1 MEKKSTETI
10 KNAFE
15 HELQM
20 LDNAKPKRISFT
32 DIGIKLSSPWLPKHA
47 LACFLRDYVI
57 DPKEGGSY
65 EKENYAENFTNA
77 DGEIDPDAFIVDS
90 AIGRQLTQKFS
101 NTFQWERHSEYEIR
115 RDGTSLRYWDGI
127 MPVLNELLTGNRKS
141 VTMTIPIDNDHTKT
155 VVDEVS
161 TATLRTKE
169 DKLEKEFL
177 DYFRKN
183 PDLMREVEDA
193 YNTTMNRRVVK
204 TYNGEMIKVDGLANQ
219 YQLRDYQKN
228 AVMRIIQTGRALL
241 AHEVGMGKTLTMLS
255 AAFKLRDLGIANRP
269 CIAVPSALVEQFGRD
284 ALKFFPT
291 RKVLVA
297 DKRDFTAKNRRR
309 FYTRIMNSDFDV
321 IIMSHE
327 QFQRI
332 SLTPEFLEICI
343 QRQADSFRKSLEDA
357 RENDN
362 LPKRTVKS
370 IQAKLNS
377 YEAKLQ
383 TVKADT
389 SKYDDNF
396 LFFEDLGIDFLFVDE
411 AHYFKNFVP
420 ATQFDNI
427 RGMLT
432 NKASARAEDM
442 LFKCQYLQSQYDNSH
457 VVFATG
463 TPVSNTVGEMWVM
476 ENYIQPDILKASGT
490 ETFDKWVGAFG
501 NIKTSLELNTTGDG
515 YRAVNRLADFNN
527 LPELMAQ
534 YRTSA
539 DVRLTSQLDKSLINI
554 PESKKIIVQ
563 SFMTPAQEDKFEELV
578 ERSEALKTT
587 QIDPSEDNML
597 KITHEARTATL
608 DMRLIDESYTRA
620 DSTKL
625 MQCAENLVRIYK
637 RTDDVKGTQIVF
649 SDLGTPK
656 SNGKFSAY
664 EDLKAILVEMGI
676 PEEEIAFVHDYDTP
690 KLKPILQDKMN
701 SGQIRIMIG
710 STSKGG
716 TGFNVQKR
724 VKAIHHLDVP
734 WKPSD
739 LIQRN
744 GRGVRN
750 GNMFKEVEIY
760 SYITKGSFDNYLWQI
775 QEQKLKYIT
784 EIMTARDVMR
794 AMHDEDEATMTASQF
809 KAIAT
814 GNPYMKLRMT
824 LENESTLLSNQK
836 RSFERSKSMISQQ
849 QDIAKARMQINKD
862 RLEGVRKDIP
872 FSEQSEAQSS
882 FYQIEFT
889 DGQRFDK
896 STQAADHLRG
906 ILRDVVNERRDENQ
920 PIAEYRGYTIYA
932 RKGEQKFNKKSMETG
947 PKVILEVCHEGRHI
961 IETYPI
967 ATAYWTGVGVLY
979 RIKNI
984 VSVTALKKEQ
994 LRLSDK
1000 IEKDKRI
1007 LDTDLSDTFDQQDKL
1022 DYCNAKLHTLITAM
1036 SEQEHQ
1042 ADSKEEDE
1050 HKDSDSKEALD
1061 VIASRLSDFDEQWQ
1075 KDHPDFEVSKKVVV
1089 QGESDEEVQQKF
1101 NDAVNNYNDALFET
1115 TPDEKSAEESD
1126 KAPKVIQAVVE
1137 DDDEPSESEELQL
1150 DLSTTSTEDKSVDDA
1165 EKQAEISVSKP
1176 TAPAEQTEDY
1186 TEEEL
1191 AHIMKNAVKL
1201 KQDEYQLSLF

>member
-1 MEKKSTETI
+1 MEKNTTEML
-10 KNAFE
+10 KNTFG

-20 LDNAKPKRISFT
+20 LDKAKPKRITFT

-47 LACFLRDYVI
+47 IACFLRDYVI
-57 DPKEGGSY
+57 NPKE
-65 EKENYAENFTNA
+65 NFEYKTVYNELFT
-77 DGEIDPDAFIVDS
+77 DRNDKINPDAFIVDS
-90 AIGRQLTQKFS
+90 AIGRQLTSQFM
-101 NTFQWERHSEYEIR
+101 NRFHWERSSEYAIQ
-115 RDGTSLRYWDGI
+115 RDGADLRNWDGI
-127 MPVLNELLTGNRKS
+127 MPVLNEMLTGNRKS
-141 VTMTIPIDNDHTKT
+141 ITMSIPIDNNRTKT
-155 VVDEVS
+155 VLDEVA

-169 DKLEKEFL
+169 DKLEKDFL
-177 DYFRKN
+177 DYFRQHA
-183 PDLMREVEDA
+183 DLMREIEDA

-204 TYNGEMIKVDGLANQ
+204 KYNGEMIKVDGLSNQ
-219 YQLRDYQKN
+219 YELRDYQKN

-269 CIAVPSALVEQFGRD
+269 CITVPSALVEQFGRD

-332 SLTPEFLEICI
+332 SLTPEFLESCI
-343 QRQADSFRKSLEDA
+343 NRQAEAYRESLEDV
-357 RENDN
+357 RVNDN

-377 YEAKLQ
+377 YETKLNIIR
-383 TVKADT
+383 KDT

-411 AHYFKNFVP
+411 AHYFKNYVP

-476 ENYIQPDILKASGT
+476 ENYIQPDVLKASGN
-490 ETFDKWVGAFG
+490 ETFDKWVSTFG
-501 NIKTSLELNTTGDG
+501 NIKTSMELNTTGDG
-515 YRAVNRLADFNN
+515 YRAVNRLSDFSN

-578 ERSEALKTT
+578 TRSEALKTEH
-587 QIDPSEDNML
+587 IDPAEDNML

-608 DMRLIDESYTRA
+608 DMRLIDESYTRG

-656 SNGKFSAY
+656 ANGKFSAY

-676 PEEEIAFVHDYDTP
+676 PEEEIAFVHDYDSP

-784 EIMTARDVMR
+784 EIMTARDIMR
-794 AMHDEDEATMTASQF
+794 AMHDEDEQTMTASQF

-824 LENESTLLSNQK
+824 MENEITLLSNQK
-836 RSFERSKSMISQQ
+836 RSFERSKSVMLQKQ
-849 QDIAKARMQINKD
+849 YIAKSRLQTNKKE
-862 RLEGVRKDIP
+862 LEGVRKDIP

-882 FYQIEFT
+882 LYQIEFA
-889 DGQRFDK
+889 DGQYFDK
-896 STQAADHLRG
+896 PTQAADHLRN
-906 ILRDVVNERRDENQ
+906 ILRDVVNELRDEDD
-920 PIAEYRGYTIYA
+920 PIAEYRGYKIYA
-932 RKGEQKFNKKSMETG
+932 RKGDQKFNKRSMQYG
-947 PKVILEVCHEGRHI
+947 PKVILELCHEGRHI

-967 ATAYWTGVGVLY
+967 SNTYWTGVGVLH

-984 VSVTALKKEQ
+984 VSVNALKREEIE
-994 LRLSDK
+994 LSVE
-1000 IEKDKRI
+1000 IEKDERT
-1007 LDTDLSDTFDQQDKL
+1007 LATDLNNTFDQQDKL
-1022 DYCNAKLHTLITAM
+1022 DYSQAKLNTLIAAM

-1042 ADSKEEDE
+1042 NDSKEDDE
-1050 HKDSDSKEALD
+1050 EKTDSKESLD

-1075 KDHPDFEVSKKVVV
+1075 KDHPDFEVSKNVVV
-1089 QGESDEEVQQKF
+1089 QGESDQEVQQKF
-1101 NDAVNNYNDALFET
+1101 MEAVNNYNDALFET
-1115 TPDEKSAEESD
+1115 IPDDESADESD
-1126 KAPKVIQAVVE
+1126 KAPKVIQAEVE
-1137 DDDEPSESEELQL
+1137 DDNKPEESKDLQL
-1150 DLSTTSTEDKSVDDA
+1150 DLSSTSTDDKAVDDA
-1165 EKQAEISVSKP
+1165 EKQAEISVLKP
-1176 TAPAEQTEDY
+1176 ATPPAKQTEDY
-1186 TEEEL
+1186 TKEEL